1 MSCKVTN
8 SGKVAGSEVPQLYLS
23 YPAAATDP
31 AVPAKVLRYFKK
43 FCASAAE
50 SEAAMSFVLT
60 DRDVSN
66 WDLDAK
72 QWKVTKG
79 AFKVSVGSSSQDIHL
94 TGSVTV

>member
-1 MSCKVTN
+1 M
-8 SGKVAGSEVPQLYLS
+8 
-23 YPAAATDP
+23 
-31 AVPAKVLRYFKK
+31 LRYFKT

-50 SEAAMSFVLT
+50 SEAAMSFMLT